1 MYTNYSPNIDDGLLF
16 NLQSLNMNFLMSE
29 SNRLGLIDDKAYSDW
44 LRAQHSIM
52 SKIADTLGNKEGEQL
67 ERR

>member
-1 MYTNYSPNIDDGLLF
+1 MYTNYSPNLDDGLLF